1 MAFIENQFESLF
13 LQDTFPKLISIYEAT
28 GLYTQMPRTM
38 HSHENN
44 VECILITDGYGIH
57 RIDGQRYYTEKGDL
71 LVINSK
77 TVHDESSAANIHL
90 SILSCAMTNLH
101 LQGLAENQLIQPG
114 ECPVLKTGAQYE
126 TFRSLLTLIADSV
139 LQKGYRFEEYSNYL
153 LRAFVISVRGLIAKS
168 SPEELP
174 QENELAQA
182 IREAIDAHYSEEI
195 SLQQLAETLHVSTYH
210 LAHTFKRIYGYAPMQ
225 YVTRRRIG
233 EAQTLLIDTAT
244 PITQIAMQ
252 VGYNSTAY
260 FDKSFRKIT
269 GLSPKDYR
277 KAYRKI

>member
-1 MAFIENQFESLF
+1 MAFIENQFQPLF
-13 LQDTFPKLISIYEAT
+13 LNHTFPKLISIYEAT

-38 HSHENN
+38 HSHKDN
-44 VECILITDGYGIH
+44 VECILVTDGYGIH
-57 RIDGQRYYTEKGDL
+57 TIDGQRYYTEKGDL
-71 LVINSK
+71 LIINSK

-90 SILSCAMTNLH
+90 SIFSCALTNLH

-114 ECPVLKTGAQYE
+114 ECPVLKTGKHYE
-126 TFRSLLTLIADSV
+126 IFRSLLALMADSV
-139 LQKGYRFEEYSNYL
+139 LKNGYRFEEYSNYL
-153 LRAFVISVRGLIAKS
+153 LRAFVLAVRGLIS
-168 SPEELP
+168 NSTPEELP
-174 QENELAQA
+174 QENDLAQA
-182 IREAIDAHYSEEI
+182 TRAAIDAHYNEEV

-244 PITQIAMQ
+244 PITEIAMQ